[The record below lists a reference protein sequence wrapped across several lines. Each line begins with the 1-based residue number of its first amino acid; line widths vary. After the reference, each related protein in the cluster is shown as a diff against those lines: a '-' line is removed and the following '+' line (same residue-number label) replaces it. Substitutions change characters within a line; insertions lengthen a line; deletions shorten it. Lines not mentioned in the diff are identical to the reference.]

1 MKNELGGGKG
11 CRSESKSRGGSRR
24 TASSRG
30 GCPGLLGDVQRVVLV
45 RVAVRVALRV
55 PVASRDSVRTNLW
68 LTGVS
73 KDRGPRVGSVDD
85 RKTEAL
91 GWVRSS
97 IGGVRSP
104 REPETCRVGSKCV
117 RPRPRPAVATR
128 AASRRRGPT
137 KGARNPTEGD
147 DGGARLNL
155 PRSAAVAIT
164 SGMDEVIGRGSTVT
178 SPMGGAVGQPFWLRP
193 TSL

>member
-1 MKNELGGGKG
+1 MKASREAEVVVRLRLEEDARVCSVMSSAWSWSGSLYGSPCVCLSRRATRCERTCGSQVYRRTEARGWARSTIEKPRPSGGYGR
-11 CRSESKSRGGSRR
+11 RSEGSEAREN
-24 TASSRG
+24 
-30 GCPGLLGDVQRVVLV
+30 LKH
-45 RVAVRVALRV
+45 AV
-55 PVASRDSVRTNLW
+55 W
-68 LTGVS
+68 
-73 KDRGPRVGSVDD
+73 
-85 RKTEAL
+85 
-91 GWVRSS
+91 
-97 IGGVRSP
+97 
-104 REPETCRVGSKCV
+104 GSKCV